1 MMDGLHVCNGYIPNY
16 QLSHPQVT
24 QCERD
29 GGSRVEWLLLSDLQQ
44 GHFTWKPMLLLNA
57 LCLTY
62 QYQSKKQVNR
72 KKMAIAGPKLK
83 LSHLNEQKMV
93 SRTKLVPDCHH
104 QLTGEWEVPI
114 GSLSQRC
121 QHQYWLQSQAFSL
134 LLLFSSI
141 PPSPPPFPLPSSLPL
156 LALSLT
162 STAMDAGLGV
172 VLVLEDLPCFSNFF
186 LIVVRMLNT
195 WDSKAS
201 IN

>member
-1 MMDGLHVCNGYIPNY
+1 MMDGLHACNDYIPNY
-16 QLSHPQVT
+16 QLNHPQVT
-24 QCERD
+24 QCEMD
-29 GGSRVEWLLLSDLQQ
+29 GGSSVEWLLLSDLQQ

-83 LSHLNEQKMV
+83 LSHLSEQKLV

-104 QLTGEWEVPI
+104 QLTGEWEVSI

-141 PPSPPPFPLPSSLPL
+141 PPSPPPPSLSSSLISSSASSLPHLHCHGCWSRCCAGAGRSAL
-156 LALSLT
+156 LQQL
-162 STAMDAGLGV
+162 
-172 VLVLEDLPCFSNFF
+172 LPHCGSYAQHMRF
-186 LIVVRMLNT
+186 
-195 WDSKAS
+195 
-201 IN
+201 